1 MEEQNNK
8 ATQEQE
14 ASRERLLA
22 RKEKVDRANF
32 SRMLQQDA
40 ATKAQRALMNKIESG
55 DSIAQPRKA
64 MIKKM
69 LMQKKSD
76 FIQAAQAK
84 KSFSSNSEEASMLN
98 QEEDNIK
105 SSFPE
110 IQNELQGFQEGAQ
123 EFVQDINSFSKS
135 SNPDHITALS
145 SIYAGNYKDFTEQEG
160 QRGFVLPDDSFIP
173 LKQVNMMQKGL
184 NRPDFK
190 TYNELKTN
198 SFAMQEKISKEGPS
212 AWNPAQAEFQVNQ
225 RLDDVA
231 DGQGGND
238 PMKKKERYLSLM
250 TDTFNDDKN
259 FESFLKE
266 KYPKIPIDPLKQMV
280 EEGNYEQVKPFL
292 TEHLMEGITRA
303 ANAGMDVY
311 NKNNATQPEIDFSSL
326 DAINSEISRLQ
337 NLSPEER
344 FATDYS
350 EGSVEGSISERLAKL
365 QMQKQALNVK
375 KSNKNQ

>member
-1 MEEQNNK
+1 MEEQYNI
-8 ATQEQE
+8 
-14 ASRERLLA
+14 
-22 RKEKVDRANF
+22 AN
-32 SRMLQQDA
+32 Q
-40 ATKAQRALMNKIESG
+40 AQRALMNKIESG
-55 DSIAQPRKA
+55 DSIAQVPPG
-64 MIKKM
+64 MIKNVLLNKRT
-69 LMQKKSD
+69 D
-76 FIQAAQAK
+76 YIQATQAK
-84 KSFSSNSEEASMLN
+84 QSFSSNSEEASMLN

-110 IQNELQGFQEGAQ
+110 IQNELQGFQQGAQ

-145 SIYAGNYKDFTEQEG
+145 SIYAGNYKDFTEQDG

-173 LKQVNMMQKGL
+173 LKQVNMMQIRL

-198 SFAMQEKISKEGPS
+198 SFALQEIISQEGPS

-266 KYPKIPIDPLKQMV
+266 KYPKINIGPLKQMV

-292 TEHLMEGITRA
+292 TEHLMEGLTQA

-311 NKNNATQPEIDFSSL
+311 NKNNVNANTKSAVQPEINFSNL
-326 DAINSEISRLQ
+326 DSINSEISRLQ
-337 NLSPEER
+337 NLSQQER
-344 FATDYS
+344 YDTDYS
-350 EGSVEGSISERLAKL
+350 EGSVEGTVTERIAKL
-365 QMQKQALNVK
+365 QMQKEALNTKQDPKNAQALI
-375 KSNKNQ
+375 NKYL

>member
-1 MEEQNNK
+1 MEEQYNI
-8 ATQEQE
+8 
-14 ASRERLLA
+14 
-22 RKEKVDRANF
+22 AN
-32 SRMLQQDA
+32 Q
-40 ATKAQRALMNKIESG
+40 AQRALMNKIETG

-76 FIQAAQAK
+76 FIQATQAK
-84 KSFSSNSEEASMLN
+84 QSFSSNSEEASMLN

-198 SFAMQEKISKEGPS
+198 SFAMQDKISKEGPS
-212 AWNPAQAEFQVNQ
+212 AWNPEQAEFQVNQ

-292 TEHLMEGITRA
+292 TEHLMEGITQA

-326 DAINSEISRLQ
+326 DAVNSEISRLQ
-337 NLSPEER
+337 NLSQQEIYD
-344 FATDYS
+344 TDYS
-350 EGSVEGSISERLAKL
+350 EGSVEGSVIERIAKL
-365 QMQKQALNVK
+365 QMQKEALGKQKGDLDKTPEWK
-375 KSNKNQ
+375 KIG